1 MNCLQNVFFFF
12 PIQTKLVETDFLV
25 TVPIPAEKRTRRNLC
40 GKSKEIAPQ
49 EKCNNFPNNY

>member
-1 MNCLQNVFFFF
+1 MNCLQNVFF